1 MMSKSPPIG
10 AAELRPLDHRVIC
23 CDNDLEAL
31 GQLERGPT
39 GGGEIY
45 CDRPRLLDK
54 SGGSHARH
62 IVHLRMYFS
71 QSWFSESGFTQA
83 FDT

>member
-1 MMSKSPPIG
+1 MTDLLTHELVATMSTSPPIG
-10 AAELRPLDHRVIC
+10 ADELRPLDHRVIC
-23 CDNDLEAL
+23 CHNDLEAL

-54 SGGSHARH
+54 SGGSH
-62 IVHLRMYFS
+62 VF
-71 QSWFSESGFTQA
+71 QSKLVFGKRFYTSI
-83 FDT
+83 